1 MFLGGRKNPYKY
13 MAIADWFISSSL
25 FEGYSLVS
33 QEAAIL
39 DVPMLLTDVSGVR
52 ELLEDNSY
60 GIVMENS
67 VRGIYEDMKRV
78 IDNTKL
84 HEYYKQR
91 IMERKKIITYE
102 KRLEEIEK
110 MFM

>member
-1 MFLGGRKNPYKY
+1 
-13 MAIADWFISSSL
+13 
-25 FEGYSLVS
+25 
-33 QEAAIL
+33 
-39 DVPMLLTDVSGVR
+39 
-52 ELLEDNSY
+52 
-60 GIVMENS
+60 MENS

-78 IDNTKL
+78 IDNPKL

-91 IMERKKIITYE
+91 IMERKRIITYE

>member
-1 MFLGGRKNPYKY
+1 

-67 VRGIYEDMKRV
+67 VRGIYEEMKRV
-78 IDNTKL
+78 IDNPKL

-91 IMERKKIITYE
+91 IMERKRIITYE